1 MNPPMRERMPEAL
14 QHAEGA
20 FRGAVVSSI
29 TQIGRDAWTAC
40 FAHEPEGYDYLLT
53 VESAGLAGFE
63 WFYATVYQGD
73 LLVAAMPGFLSQ
85 YPLDTT
91 LEAGGLRTLIGKIRR
106 VWSGFLTLSLACLG
120 SPCTEAGSIGI
131 HPEIVDDQYALVF
144 ETLLSAFETY
154 ARHRKC
160 AMTALKDIPQ
170 TTFSAF
176 TDTINKRGYTGL
188 DGMPTAWLPIDFD
201 NIETYF
207 TRLSAATRKDMRR
220 KLRTR
225 EKVRVE
231 HWHNYGTLLPRIM
244 EFYQATR
251 ARSEW
256 QFEELTTAYFTG
268 ILESM
273 PETAFCTM
281 YFVEDELL
289 AANLMVRDGHM
300 LIDKFFCMD
309 EAKGRPYNL
318 YYLSWFENIQYCLDH
333 GLSRY
338 QSGQAHY
345 ANKLRLGSQLTANA
359 MYFRH
364 SNGLVQKALQA
375 IAPYLSPDDSG
386 DHRS

>member
-1 MNPPMRERMPEAL
+1 MNLPMRELRPEAA
-14 QHAEGA
+14 QDV
-20 FRGAVVSSI
+20 RGGLRGDVVSSI

-40 FAHEPEGYDYLLT
+40 FANEPEGYDYLLS
-53 VESAGLAGFE
+53 VERAGMEGFE

-73 LLVAAMPGFLSQ
+73 RLVAAMPGFLSQ
-85 YPLDTT
+85 YALDTT

-106 VWSGFLTLSLACLG
+106 FWPRFLTLSLACLG
-120 SPCTEAGSIGI
+120 SPCTEAGSVGI
-131 HPEIVDDQYALVF
+131 HPEIADDQYAQVF

-176 TDTINKRGYTGL
+176 SDAINTHNYTGL

-201 NIETYF
+201 SIDTYL

-220 KLRTR
+220 KLRAR
-225 EKVRVE
+225 AKVRVE
-231 HWHNYGTLLPRIM
+231 HWHDYGPHLPRIM
-244 EFYQATR
+244 ALYQATR

-256 QFEELTTAYFTG
+256 QFEELTSAFFTG
-268 ILESM
+268 ILETTPKTS
-273 PETAFCTM
+273 FCTM

-289 AANLMVRDGHM
+289 AANLMVHDGHT

-309 EAKGRPYNL
+309 EVKGRPYNL

-333 GLSRY
+333 GLRRY

-345 ANKLRLGSQLTANA
+345 ANKIRLGSLLTVNA

-375 IAPYLSPDDSG
+375 VAPYLSPDDSG
-386 DHRS
+386 DR